1 MNADIFTRDARP
13 PPRGSADPD
22 RHSASAV
29 PHAFCLLVPASAEMK
44 FQPGR
49 SGNPAGKVRGT
60 KHRVTLLAERLMEDD
75 AQDVV
80 RTVIAAAKGGD
91 ISACKLV
98 LDRIAPMRRGAPIK
112 FTLPELTTASDLPA
126 AIAIITKQVA
136 NGTLS
141 PEEGSMVT
149 GMLEARRKA
158 LETAELVER
167 IERIEAAIDRS

>member
-1 MNADIFTRDARP
+1 
-13 PPRGSADPD
+13 
-22 RHSASAV
+22 
-29 PHAFCLLVPASAEMK
+29 
-44 FQPGR
+44 
-49 SGNPAGKVRGT
+49 
-60 KHRVTLLAERLMEDD
+60 MEDD

-98 LDRIAPMRRGAPIK
+98 LDRIAPIRRGAPIR
-112 FTLPELTTASDLPA
+112 FTLPELAAASDLPA
-126 AIAIITKQVA
+126 AIATITTQVA
-136 NGTLS
+136 RGVLT

-158 LETAELVER
+158 LETAELVQR

>member
-1 MNADIFTRDARP
+1 
-13 PPRGSADPD
+13 
-22 RHSASAV
+22 
-29 PHAFCLLVPASAEMK
+29 MK

-60 KHRVTLLAERLMEDD
+60 KHRVTVLAERLMADD

-98 LDRIAPMRRGAPIK
+98 LDRIAPIRRGAPVK
-112 FTLPELTTASDLPA
+112 FTLPELTVASDLPA
-126 AIAIITKQVA
+126 AIATITTQVA
-136 NGTLS
+136 HGVLS
-141 PEEGSMVT
+141 PEEGSVIT

-167 IERIEAAIDRS
+167 IERIEAAIDQS

>member
-1 MNADIFTRDARP
+1 
-13 PPRGSADPD
+13 
-22 RHSASAV
+22 
-29 PHAFCLLVPASAEMK
+29 MK

-60 KHRVTLLAERLMEDD
+60 KHRVTILAERLMADD

-91 ISACKLV
+91 MSACKLV
-98 LDRIAPMRRGAPIK
+98 LDRIAPIRRGAPIK
-112 FTLPELTTASDLPA
+112 FTLPELATASDLPA

-141 PEEGSMVT
+141 LEEGSMVA

-158 LETAELVER
+158 LETAELGER
-167 IERIEAAIDRS
+167 IARIEAAIDRS